1 VAGLAAVDTPLA
13 LHGFWHEHASIL
25 ITKPLQCLAIVLIA
39 LLVRALTHRAI
50 NRLIRSSVEGAVPR
64 VLSPLAERAREAA
77 FPDTGRLS
85 ERRQQRAE
93 TIGSV
98 LRSAVSFIL
107 FVTGFLLILAV
118 FDINLAPFVAGTS
131 LVGVAVGFGAQNLVK
146 DFLSGMFLML
156 EDQYGVG
163 DVIDVGQATGTVESV
178 GLRTTRL
185 RDIEGVVWYVRNGE
199 IVRVG
204 NSSQG
209 YAQVVLDVPLRR
221 ADDLAAAEAAIGSA
235 AAALYADQEWQRH
248 FLAEPEVLGVESLNS
263 DGLTVRLVARVR
275 PLEQWRVARELRGRI
290 QAELA
295 GSAQP
300 GGGAPAGRS
309 GGG

>member
-1 VAGLAAVDTPLA
+1 MAGLAAVNTPLA

-39 LLVRALTHRAI
+39 LLIRVFAHRAI
-50 NRLIRSSVEGAVPR
+50 NRLIRSGISGTVPR
-64 VLSPLAERAREAA
+64 VLNPLAERAREAA
-77 FPDTGRLS
+77 FADSGGRFS
-85 ERRQQRAE
+85 ERRRQRAE

-98 LRSAVSFIL
+98 LRSAVSFLL
-107 FVTGFLLILAV
+107 FVTGFLLVLAV

-131 LVGVAVGFGAQNLVK
+131 LVGVAVGFGAQNLIK

-204 NSSQG
+204 NSSQQ
-209 YAQVVLDVPLRR
+209 YAQVVLDVPLART
-221 ADDLAAAEAAIGSA
+221 DDLAAA
-235 AAALYADQEWQRH
+235 
-248 FLAEPEVLGVESLNS
+248 
-263 DGLTVRLVARVR
+263 
-275 PLEQWRVARELRGRI
+275 
-290 QAELA
+290 
-295 GSAQP
+295 
-300 GGGAPAGRS
+300 
-309 GGG
+309 

>member
-1 VAGLAAVDTPLA
+1 MSTTLA
-13 LHGFWHEHASIL
+13 LHGFWHEHARVL

-39 LLVRALTHRAI
+39 LLIRALAHRAV
-50 NRLIRSSVEGAVPR
+50 NRLVRTSVSGAVPR
-64 VLSPLAERAREAA
+64 MLSPLAERAREAA
-77 FPDTGRLS
+77 FPDSGKVS
-85 ERRQQRAE
+85 ERRRQRAE

-98 LRSAVSFIL
+98 LRSAVSVL
-107 FVTGFLLILAV
+107 LLVTAFLLILTV
-118 FDINLAPFVAGTS
+118 YDINLAPFLAGTS

-163 DVIDVGQATGTVESV
+163 DVIDVGQATGTVEAV

-204 NSSQG
+204 NSSQQ
-209 YAQVVLDVPLRR
+209 YAQVVLDVPLARS
-221 ADDLAAAEAAIGSA
+221 DDLAGAEAAIRSA
-235 AAALYADQEWQRH
+235 AAGVYADSEWQRH
-248 FLAEPEVLGVESLNS
+248 FLAEPEVLGVESLGSNE
-263 DGLTVRLVARVR
+263 LTVRLVARVR

-295 GSAQP
+295 GSAN
-300 GGGAPAGRS
+300 AG
-309 GGG
+309 

>member
-1 VAGLAAVDTPLA
+1 MSTPLA

-25 ITKPLQCLAIVLIA
+25 ITKPLQCAAIVLVA
-39 LLVRALTHRAI
+39 LLVRVLSHRTI
-50 NRLIRSSVEGAVPR
+50 NRLIRSSISGTVPR

-77 FPDTGRLS
+77 FADGQLS
-85 ERRQQRAE
+85 ERRRQRAE

-98 LRSAVSFIL
+98 LRSAVSFVL

-163 DVIDVGQATGTVESV
+163 DVIDVGEATGTVESV

-204 NSSQG
+204 NSSQH
-209 YAQVVLDVPLRR
+209 YAQVVLDVPLPRT
-221 ADDLAAAEAAIGSA
+221 ADLAAAQTAIRA
-235 AAALYADQEWQRH
+235 AAAAVYADAAWQRH
-248 FLAEPEVLGVESLNS
+248 FLTEPEVLGVESLNA

-275 PLEQWRVARELRGRI
+275 PLEQWRVAREMRGRI
-290 QAELA
+290 LTGLA
-295 GSAQP
+295 GSSQPAAPQP
-300 GGGAPAGRS
+300 G
-309 GGG
+309 

>member
-1 VAGLAAVDTPLA
+1 VGTPLA
-13 LHGFWHEHASIL
+13 LHGFWHEHAGIL

-39 LLVRALTHRAI
+39 LLIRAFVHRAI
-50 NRLIRSSVEGAVPR
+50 NRLIRSSISGSVPR

-77 FPDTGRLS
+77 FADSGGRLS
-85 ERRQQRAE
+85 ERRRQRAE

-98 LRSAVSFIL
+98 LRSAVSFLL
-107 FVTGFLLILAV
+107 FVTAFLLILAV

-131 LVGVAVGFGAQNLVK
+131 LVGVAVGFGAQNLIK

-163 DVIDVGQATGTVESV
+163 DVIDVGEATGTVESV

-209 YAQVVLDVPLRR
+209 YAQVVLDVPVART
-221 ADDLAAAEAAIGSA
+221 DDLAATQAAIRA
-235 AAALYADQEWQRH
+235 AAEDVYADAKWQRH
-248 FLAEPEVLGVESLNS
+248 FLTEPEVLGVESLAR

-290 QAELA
+290 AAGLA
-295 GSAQP
+295 GSTQPAINP
-300 GGGAPAGRS
+300 GGG
-309 GGG
+309 

>member
-1 VAGLAAVDTPLA
+1 MAGLAAVSTPLS
-13 LHGFWHEHASIL
+13 LHGYWHEHASIL
-25 ITKPLQCLAIVLIA
+25 ITKPLQCLAILLIA
-39 LLVRALTHRAI
+39 LLIRAIAHRAI
-50 NRLIRSSVEGAVPR
+50 NRLVRSSVEGSVPR
-64 VLSPLAERAREAA
+64 LLSPLAERARDAA
-77 FPDTGRLS
+77 FPDTGRQS
-85 ERRQQRAE
+85 ERRRQRAE

-98 LRSAVSFIL
+98 LRSAVSFVL
-107 FVTGFLLILAV
+107 FVTGFLLMLAV

-131 LVGVAVGFGAQNLVK
+131 LVGVAVGFGAQNLIK

-204 NSSQG
+204 NSSQQ
-209 YAQVVLDVPLRR
+209 YAQVVLDVPLART
-221 ADDLAAAEAAIGSA
+221 DDLTAAEAAIRA
-235 AAALYADQEWQRH
+235 AAAEMYADADWQRH
-248 FLAEPEVLGVESLNS
+248 FLTEPEVLGVESLTK

-275 PLEQWRVARELRGRI
+275 PLEQWRVARELRGRV
-290 QAELA
+290 ATGLA
-295 GSAQP
+295 GSA
-300 GGGAPAGRS
+300 PAGDS
-309 GGG
+309 SS